1 MKPLSL
7 LRFLP
12 VLLGLAA
19 LHGCVDIILG
29 RETIRGSG
37 TTAED
42 TYTFTD
48 LTGVQLSTLGELDIH
63 LGDREELRIETDD
76 NLLPYFEAEQVG
88 DILRIRGR
96 RGVRLRPSE
105 PVRYTLTVRSLERI
119 ALSSSGN
126 ARAPTLSADRFEVDI
141 SSSGDLSMEG
151 IDAGVLQIGI
161 SSSGNVTIH
170 DGAVAEQDIRISSSG
185 DYDGE
190 SVRSGHATAR
200 LSSSGNARLWVEESL
215 EARLS
220 SSGSLYYAGAPEVSD
235 NRSSSGRVER
245 IR

>member
-1 MKPLSL
+1 MS
-7 LRFLP
+7 
-12 VLLGLAA
+12 
-19 LHGCVDIILG
+19 ITNQ
-29 RETIRGSG
+29 ETLQGSG
-37 TTAED
+37 TIAED

-48 LTGVQLSTLGELDIH
+48 LTGVRLSTLGELDIH
-63 LGDREELRIETDD
+63 LGDREELSIETDD

-88 DILRIRGR
+88 DTLRIRGR
-96 RGVRLRPSE
+96 RGANLQPSE
-105 PVRYTLTVRSLERI
+105 PVRFTLTVRSLERI

-126 ARAPTLSADRFEVDI
+126 AHASRLSADRFEVDI

-151 IDAGVLQIGI
+151 IEAGALQIDI

-170 DGAVAEQDIRISSSG
+170 DGAVEEQDIRISSSG

-190 SVRSGHATAR
+190 SVESGHATAL

-215 EARLS
+215 DARLS
-220 SSGSLYYAGAPEVSD
+220 SSGSLYYAGDPEVSD
-235 NRSSSGRVER
+235 SRSSSGRVER

>member
-1 MKPLSL
+1 MKPHSP
-7 LRFLP
+7 LRLLP
-12 VLLGLAA
+12 VLLAVA
-19 LHGCVDIILG
+19 LHGCVDIILDQ
-29 RETIRGSG
+29 ESVYGSG
-37 TTAED
+37 TIAEE

-48 LTGVQLSTLGELDIH
+48 LAGVHLSTLGELDIR

-88 DILRIRGR
+88 DVLRIRGR
-96 RGVRLRPSE
+96 RGVRLRPSA
-105 PVRYTLTVRSLERI
+105 PVRYTLTVGFLEHI

-126 ARAPTLSADRFEVDI
+126 AHAPALSADRFEVDI
-141 SSSGDLSMEG
+141 TSSGDLSMER
-151 IDAGVLQIGI
+151 IDADVLDIGI

-170 DGAVAEQDIRISSSG
+170 DGAVEEQDIRISSSG

-200 LSSSGNARLWVEESL
+200 LSSSGSARLWVEESL
-215 EARLS
+215 DARLS
-220 SSGSLYYAGAPEVSD
+220 SSGSVYYAGEPQVSD
-235 NRSSSGRVER
+235 SRSSSGRVRR